1 MTRPVGQGEAHRGED
16 HGKAAKGQRVFPE
29 DGCSKRAGER
39 ESVPRL
45 GNMPQHAAEQ
55 RQETHQEHT
64 PAQKTRPAVVGQE
77 PAQVQPHQQVS
88 HESAHVIEQAE
99 RIPGGFSP
107 QGEQRLCRQPV
118 RSLDKGRLSPGPLPD
133 KGDERGKQ
141 PDAQVYLQLPPG
153 HFFRPGGKQRH
164 HKIKADKHVHKPQV
178 SGRIIEVK
186 QKTLQVGHRLS
197 PYKGIH
203 QRPKGHRH
211 QNTHRAALEK
221 LARGIV
227 QRELQVT
234 GSDDK
239 QRHTAAAQRLKGRH
253 PEGIGG
259 RQDIGTI
266 GPNVK
271 RFRSMDHHDHE
282 ARGHPQI
289 IQPDFPFHA
298 H

>member
-1 MTRPVGQGEAHRGED
+1 
-16 HGKAAKGQRVFPE
+16 
-29 DGCSKRAGER
+29 
-39 ESVPRL
+39 
-45 GNMPQHAAEQ
+45 MPQHAAEQ
-55 RQETHQEHT
+55 RQKTHQKHT

-77 PAQVQPHQQVS
+77 PAQIQPHQQIPYKT
-88 HESAHVIEQAE
+88 AHIIEQAE
-99 RIPGGFSP
+99 RIPGCLSP

-133 KGDERGKQ
+133 KGDERGKK

-153 HFFRPGGKQRH
+153 HFFRPGRKQRH
-164 HKIKADKHVHKPQV
+164 HKIKANQHVHEPQM
-178 SGRIIEVK
+178 SGRIVEVK
-186 QKTLQVGHRLS
+186 KKPLQIGHRLS

-259 RQDIGTI
+259 RCHPCTFLTDIKRL
-266 GPNVK
+266 GP
-271 RFRSMDHHDHE
+271 MDHHHHKT
-282 ARGHPQI
+282 RGHPQI